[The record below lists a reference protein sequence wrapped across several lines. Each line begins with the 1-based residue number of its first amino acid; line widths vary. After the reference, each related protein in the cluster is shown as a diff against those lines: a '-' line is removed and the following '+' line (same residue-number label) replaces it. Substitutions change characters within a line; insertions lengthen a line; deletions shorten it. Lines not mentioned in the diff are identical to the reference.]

1 MLFKFLKTSLTSKG
15 KSGSKSKKEKNSSLT
30 IVESELE
37 AWLYNR
43 NNRYIRPTN
52 ESVNES
58 IVNNLSGRDGWD
70 DWEDNKIHTKGAI

>member
-1 MLFKFLKTSLTSKG
+1 MLFKLLKTSLASKG
-15 KSGSKSKKEKNSSLT
+15 KSGLLSKKENNVTLT
-30 IVESELE
+30 DIESELE

-43 NNRYIRPTN
+43 ETRYIRPTN

-70 DWEDNKIHTKGAI
+70 DWDENKVHTEGAI